1 MEIVMGTDEK
11 VSIGERYARSVN
23 SSSLRDDDLHHQT
36 DVLMAFALSSDLG
49 SALFRVKYA
58 NDHAS
63 LPDLVTVWRARIFKK
78 ALERGWAE
86 NAQQV
91 ADESLKYWL
100 NDICPACDGKGHPK
114 IINAPTLAACTC
126 TECQGT
132 GKLTLRCDERIIEKV
147 KDAVQSLTALERDAG
162 AAAIRKLSDEA
173 RF

>member
-1 MEIVMGTDEK
+1 MKIVQQ
-11 VSIGERYARSVN
+11 YARAVN
-23 SSSLRDDDLHHQT
+23 SSALTDDDQHHT
-36 DVLMAFALSSDLG
+36 LDVVAAVALSSDLG
-49 SALFRVKYA
+49 AALFRVKYA

-63 LPDLVTVWRARIFKK
+63 LPDLVTVWRARTFKK

-126 TECQGT
+126 PECHGT
-132 GKLTLRCDERIIEKV
+132 GRLTLRCDERIIEKV
-147 KDAVQSLTALERDAG
+147 KDAVQSLLTLERIAG
-162 AAAIRKLSDEA
+162 SAAIKKLSGDVM
-173 RF
+173 